1 MGKAEGY
8 VENYLRKRTREAGYL
23 CYKFV
28 SPGIK
33 GVPDEI
39 VIHDGHIT
47 FIETKSL
54 TGVTSASQKKRIQEL
69 RDNGADVRICNTRE
83 LIDDFI
89 LECTSLKP
97 LKRSTTNFNN

>member
-8 VENYLRKRTREAGYL
+8 VEDYLKKKTRAGYL

-33 GVPDEI
+33 GVPDDI
-39 VIHDGHIT
+39 IIHNGRVT

-54 TGVTSASQKKRIQEL
+54 TGTTSASQNKRISEMQSH
-69 RDNGADVRICNTRE
+69 GADVRVLNTRE
-83 LIDDFI
+83 LVDKFI
-89 LECTSLKP
+89 LECKSEPP
-97 LKRSTTNFNN
+97 L

>member
-8 VENYLRKRTREAGYL
+8 VEDYLKKKTRAAGYL

-33 GVPDEI
+33 GVPDDI
-39 VIHDGHIT
+39 IIHNGRVT

-54 TGVTSASQKKRIQEL
+54 TGTTSASQNKRISEMQSH
-69 RDNGADVRICNTRE
+69 GADVRVLNTRE
-83 LIDDFI
+83 LVDKFI
-89 LECTSLKP
+89 LECKSEP
-97 LKRSTTNFNN
+97 PI